1 MENDEL
7 QRYIRIL
14 NGKYSEEKTG
24 EMTKQSTNKIGK
36 YTNPIIKEFS
46 LITFAFYRNEN
57 ELRDLNIT
65 DTLLLCGLF

>member
-14 NGKYSEEKTG
+14 NGKYSEEQTG

-36 YTNPIIKEFS
+36 YTNPIIKIKRKRVK
-46 LITFAFYRNEN
+46 LLGDI
-57 ELRDLNIT
+57 
-65 DTLLLCGLF
+65 LLLCGLF